1 MISILINSPQTSKI
15 NLMKQIQE
23 IIFLSDLTG
32 KKEFLSGN
40 ALGREVFQKLMN
52 KVNATSGA
60 AVFGISLKGIEATD
74 ASFPRESV
82 VSLVKLFCGEKG
94 FYLKDFLN
102 NKDLIDNW
110 DYAAKA
116 KEQNVIVYQKGN
128 NYIVIGPE
136 LADTTKQTLD
146 FVIQEGTATTS
157 KVMKH
162 FDIPTAQTAS
172 ARLKKLYELGL
183 ILGSKETAETGG
195 LEFVY
200 RAIK

>member
-1 MISILINSPQTSKI
+1 
-15 NLMKQIQE
+15 MKQIHE
-23 IIFLSDLTG
+23 IISLADLAG

-60 AVFGISLKGIEATD
+60 AIFGISLKDVKATD

-82 VSLVKLFCGEKG
+82 VSLIKLFCGEKG
-94 FYLKDFLN
+94 FYLKDLL

-116 KEQNVIVYQKGN
+116 KEQNIIVYQKGN
-128 NYIVIGPE
+128 DYIVIGPE

-162 FDIPTAQTAS
+162 FDIQTAQTAS